1 MSREHNDF
9 YRFRTGYLKFKS
21 ALCDRNTGLLAYP
34 LILDDVRRFFEH
46 HDKVAVMVLRVAD
59 LERVESVYGWQACDE
74 VLRRMAETLRDSVR
88 RRLGTGTLLA
98 EDGVH
103 LGRFVS
109 FVPATTE
116 GAEVTALWAAS
127 TAEDLQADMEEA
139 FAADE
144 FRSMAGGLS
153 FSTGSRLLSDNSFF
167 RFERLVG
174 HAIDGA
180 LPATSDPPAGRD
192 DLEVEMRRILRDG
205 DLRVDY
211 EPVVTLP
218 ERQVMGY
225 VALVR
230 GPVGTHLETPAQLLT
245 YGEQFGL
252 SRDLDHLCRR
262 RALESARALGGDQVL
277 FISCLPSFLGD
288 VAAADRGLSEL
299 MAHTGCPPERLILE
313 VAEGHLENGGQPSA
327 GAMEQL
333 RRLGIRLAMGR
344 AGTGFATL
352 KLIEELQP
360 EYVKIEPALVRG
372 LDGNLVQQEVA
383 RSLVKV
389 ARIVGSQVVASGV
402 ESEAEADMVRRCG
415 IVLAQ
420 GRHLARPQP
429 SPGPQSPEKPV
440 RGVHKD

>member
-1 MSREHNDF
+1 MNREQNDF

-34 LILDDVRRFFEH
+34 ILLDDVRRFFER
-46 HDKVAVMVLRVAD
+46 HDKVAVLVLRVAD
-59 LERVESVYGWQACDE
+59 LERVESVYGWQSCDE
-74 VLRRMAETLRDSVR
+74 VLRRTAETLRESVS
-88 RRLGTGTLLA
+88 RLGSGALLA

-103 LGRFVS
+103 LGRFVI
-109 FVPATTE
+109 FVPATAE
-116 GAEVTALWAAS
+116 GTKVTALWAARA
-127 TAEDLQADMEEA
+127 AEDLQADMERA

-153 FSTGSRLLSDNSFF
+153 FSTGSRLLRDNSFF

-180 LPATSDPPAGRD
+180 LPATLSMPAGRD

-205 DLRVDY
+205 DLQVDY
-211 EPVVTLP
+211 EPVLTLP

-225 VALVR
+225 EALVR
-230 GPVGTHLETPAQLLT
+230 GPVGTHLETLAQLLT

-252 SRDLDHLCRR
+252 SRDLDRLCRR
-262 RALESARALGGDQVL
+262 RALESARDLGGDQVL
-277 FISCLPSFLGD
+277 FVNCLPSLLSD
-288 VAAADRGLSEL
+288 DAAADRGLSEL

-313 VAEGHLENGGQPSA
+313 VAEGHLDNGGQPPA
-327 GAMEQL
+327 GAMDQL

-352 KLIEELQP
+352 KLIEELKP
-360 EYVKIEPALVRG
+360 DYVKIEPALVRG

-389 ARIVGSQVVASGV
+389 ARRVGAQVVASGV
-402 ESEAEADMVRRCG
+402 ESEAEADMVWRCG

-420 GRHLARPQP
+420 GRHLARSQP
-429 SPGPQSPEKPV
+429 FPGLQAREKTA
-440 RGVHKD
+440 REVHKD